1 MDNNFMLIKKIP
13 YNLDTTA
20 YYEQIRHLD
29 WPVFFDSCYQAD
41 RKKSPYARYDIISA
55 DPFIKIYSD
64 SNHINIHEK
73 NKSFTSEED
82 GLKIVEEYI
91 NQYSKPH
98 SEIPFIGGAIGYC
111 SYEMK
116 SRVESNLVLPKLS
129 MGIYDWALII
139 DHFLQEA
146 YLVTTNADKDTS
158 TNWPTYIELLS
169 TLKINKRSDFNIK
182 SDIDDNLSFEA
193 YRKKFM
199 SVMEFL
205 KEGDCYQINLS
216 KQYKVLVDGDSW
228 QFYKVFRNLNKS
240 RYMAFLDFNDFE
252 ILSGS
257 PERFI
262 QVRDDDVVT
271 RPIKGTKARN
281 KDPQQDQINAEAL
294 KKSIKD
300 QSENLMIVDLL
311 RNDLSKNCDI
321 GSIKVSELFE
331 LESYPN
337 VHHLVSTISGKLKTE
352 SSMIKLFS
360 DSFPGGSITGAP
372 KIRAME
378 IINELEEHN
387 RELYCGS
394 VVYFSFNRSMDSNIA
409 IRSLFRKKDELY
421 FYSGGALTIASND
434 LDEYQ
439 EIEDKVS
446 NIKKTIN
453 FFKGAQN

>member
-1 MDNNFMLIKKIP
+1 MLIKKIP
-13 YNLDTTA
+13 YNSDTTK
-20 YYEQIRHLD
+20 YYEQIRQLD

-41 RKKSPYARYDIISA
+41 MKKSPYARYDIISA

-64 SNHINIHEK
+64 SNIINIHEK
-73 NKSFTSEED
+73 NKSFTSEDD
-82 GLKIVEEYI
+82 GLKIVEGYI

-116 SRVESNLVLPKLS
+116 SKEKGNLVLPKLS

-146 YLVTTNADKDTS
+146 YLVTTNVDDDTS
-158 TNWPTYIELLS
+158 KNWSTYIELFS
-169 TLKINKRSDFNIK
+169 TLKTNKINNFNVK
-182 SDIDDNLSFEA
+182 SDADDNLSFEA
-193 YRKKFM
+193 YRKKF
-199 SVMEFL
+199 SKAMEYL

-216 KQYKVLVDGDSW
+216 KQYKAIVDGDSW

-240 RYMAFLDFNDFE
+240 RYMAFLDFKDFE

-262 QVRDDDVVT
+262 QARDNHVVT
-271 RPIKGTKARN
+271 RPIKGTKRRD
-281 KDPQQDQINAEAL
+281 KDPIQDQKNAEAL

-321 GSIKVSELFE
+321 GSIKVNELFE

-378 IINELEEHN
+378 IIEELEEHN

-409 IRSLFRKKDELY
+409 IRSLFRKEDELY

-434 LDEYQ
+434 HDEYQ
-439 EIEDKVS
+439 EIEDKVK

-453 FFKGAQN
+453 FFKGTQK

>member
-1 MDNNFMLIKKIP
+1 
-13 YNLDTTA
+13 
-20 YYEQIRHLD
+20 
-29 WPVFFDSCYQAD
+29 
-41 RKKSPYARYDIISA
+41 
-55 DPFIKIYSD
+55 
-64 SNHINIHEK
+64 
-73 NKSFTSEED
+73 
-82 GLKIVEEYI
+82 
-91 NQYSKPH
+91 
-98 SEIPFIGGAIGYC
+98 
-111 SYEMK
+111 
-116 SRVESNLVLPKLS
+116 
-129 MGIYDWALII
+129 
-139 DHFLQEA
+139 
-146 YLVTTNADKDTS
+146 
-158 TNWPTYIELLS
+158 
-169 TLKINKRSDFNIK
+169 
-182 SDIDDNLSFEA
+182 
-193 YRKKFM
+193 M

-240 RYMAFLDFNDFE
+240 RYMAFLDFSDFE

-262 QVRDDDVVT
+262 EVRDDDVVT

-337 VHHLVSTISGKLKTE
+337 VHHLVSTIKGKLKTE

-378 IINELEEHN
+378 IIKELEDHN

-439 EIEDKVS
+439 EIEDKVR

>member
-1 MDNNFMLIKKIP
+1 
-13 YNLDTTA
+13 
-20 YYEQIRHLD
+20 
-29 WPVFFDSCYQAD
+29 
-41 RKKSPYARYDIISA
+41 
-55 DPFIKIYSD
+55 
-64 SNHINIHEK
+64 
-73 NKSFTSEED
+73 
-82 GLKIVEEYI
+82 
-91 NQYSKPH
+91 
-98 SEIPFIGGAIGYC
+98 
-111 SYEMK
+111 
-116 SRVESNLVLPKLS
+116 

-169 TLKINKRSDFNIK
+169 TLKINKRGDFNIK

-199 SVMEFL
+199 SVMEYL

-240 RYMAFLDFNDFE
+240 RYMAFLDFSDFE

-262 QVRDDDVVT
+262 EVRDDDVVT
-271 RPIKGTKARN
+271 RPIKGTKARD

-337 VHHLVSTISGKLKTE
+337 VHHLVSTIKGKLKTE

-378 IINELEEHN
+378 IIKELEDHN

-409 IRSLFRKKDELY
+409 IRSLFRKEDELY

-439 EIEDKVS
+439 EIEDKVR

-453 FFKGAQN
+453 FFKGAQNDRNYR

>member
-1 MDNNFMLIKKIP
+1 MIIKKIP
-13 YNLDTTA
+13 YNIDTTV

-29 WPVFFDSCYQAD
+29 WPVFFDSCYQSD
-41 RKKSPYARYDIISA
+41 REKSPYARYDIISA

-64 SNHINIHEK
+64 SNQINVLEK
-73 NKSFTSEED
+73 NKTFTSEED
-82 GLKIVEEYI
+82 GLNIVEKYI
-91 NQYSKPH
+91 NQYSKPY

-116 SRVESNLVLPKLS
+116 ARAKRNSVLPKIS

-139 DHFLQEA
+139 DHFLQET
-146 YLVTTNADKDTS
+146 YLVTTNADNDTS
-158 TNWPTYIELLS
+158 KNWSTYIELFS
-169 TLKINKRSDFNIK
+169 TYKFNKRNDFNVK

-193 YRKKFM
+193 YRKKFN

-216 KQYKVLVDGDSW
+216 KQYKALVDGDSW
-228 QFYKVFRNLNKS
+228 EFYKVFRNLNKS
-240 RYMAFLDFNDFE
+240 RYMAFLDFKDFE

-262 QVRDDDVVT
+262 QVRDDNVVT
-271 RPIKGTKARN
+271 RPIKGTKGRD
-281 KDPQQDQINAEAL
+281 KDPHQDKKNAQIL

-337 VHHLVSTISGKLKTE
+337 VHHLVSTISGKLKAE

-378 IINELEEHN
+378 IIKELEEHN

-409 IRSLFRKKDELY
+409 IRSLFRKGDELY

-434 LDEYQ
+434 CDEYQ
-439 EIEDKVS
+439 EIEDKVRI
-446 NIKKTIN
+446 IKKTIN
-453 FFKGAQN
+453 FFKE

>member
-1 MDNNFMLIKKIP
+1 MNIKKIP

-20 YYEQIRHLD
+20 YYEQIRHLE

-41 RKKSPYARYDIISA
+41 REKSPYARYDIISA
-55 DPFIKIYSD
+55 EPFIKISSD
-64 SNHINIHEK
+64 SSHINIQEK
-73 NKSFTSEED
+73 DKSYTSEED

-91 NQYSKPH
+91 NQFATPH

-116 SRVESNLVLPKLS
+116 AEGKKNSILPKFS
-129 MGIYDWALII
+129 MGIYDWGLII

-158 TNWPTYIELLS
+158 KNWATYIELFS
-169 TLKINKRSDFNIK
+169 SLKTNIRNDFK
-182 SDIDDNLSFEA
+182 VKGVVDDNLSFEA
-193 YRKKFM
+193 YRKKFD
-199 SVMEFL
+199 SVMGFL

-216 KQYKVLVDGDSW
+216 KQYKAIVDGDSW

-240 RYMAFLDFNDFE
+240 RYMAFLDFKDFE

-262 QVRDDDVVT
+262 QVRDDNVVT
-271 RPIKGTKARN
+271 RPIKGTKGRD
-281 KDPQQDQINAEAL
+281 KDPDQDKKNAESL
-294 KKSIKD
+294 KNSIKD

-311 RNDLSKNCDI
+311 RNDLSKDCDI
-321 GSIKVSELFE
+321 GSIRVKELFE

-337 VHHLVSTISGKLKTE
+337 VHHLVSTISGKLKAE

-360 DSFPGGSITGAP
+360 SSFPGGSITGAP

-378 IINELEEHN
+378 IIDELEEHN

-409 IRSLFRKKDELY
+409 IRSLFRKEDELY

-434 LDEYQ
+434 YDEYQ
-439 EIEDKVS
+439 EIEDKVK

-453 FFKGAQN
+453 FFRGEQDD

>member
-1 MDNNFMLIKKIP
+1 MLISKIP
-13 YNLDTTA
+13 YKVDTTT

-29 WPVFFDSCYQAD
+29 WPVFFDSCYQSD
-41 RKKSPYARYDIISA
+41 RKKSQYARYDIISA
-55 DPFIKIYSD
+55 DPFVKIYSNLN
-64 SNHINIHEK
+64 SIKVCEK
-73 NKSFTSEED
+73 NQTFHSNDD
-82 GLKIVEEYI
+82 GLEIVQNYI
-91 NQYSKPH
+91 NKYSMPY

-111 SYEMK
+111 SYEMDEK
-116 SRVESNLVLPKLS
+116 KIDNCNLPKIS
-129 MGIYDWALII
+129 MGIYDWALIV

-146 YLVTTNADKDTS
+146 YLVTTNVDEETKK
-158 TNWPTYIELLS
+158 NWSKYIKLLS
-169 TLKINKRSDFNIK
+169 TSTSDKSQKFIVKSEIEDNSNFEDYRNKFK
-182 SDIDDNLSFEA
+182 L
-193 YRKKFM
+193 
-199 SVMEFL
+199 VMDYL

-216 KQYKVLVDGDSW
+216 KQYKVLVEGDSW
-228 QFYKVFRNLNKS
+228 QFYKIFRNSNKS
-240 RYMAFLDFNDFE
+240 RFMAYLDFKDFE

-262 QVRDDDVVT
+262 QVRGNAVNT
-271 RPIKGTKARN
+271 RPIKGTIGRDKNHDRD
-281 KDPQQDQINAEAL
+281 KKNALAL
-294 KKSIKD
+294 KESVKD

-337 VHHLVSTISGKLKTE
+337 VHHLVSTISGNLKNE
-352 SSMIKLFS
+352 SNMLKLFS

-378 IINELEEHN
+378 IIRELEDHN

-409 IRSLFRKKDELY
+409 IRSLFRKGNELY

-434 LDEYQ
+434 KDEFQ
-439 EIEDKVS
+439 EIEDKVRI
-446 NIKKTIN
+446 IKKTIN
-453 FFKGAQN
+453 YFKE